1 MFPSVLL
8 VRPNSRGFF
17 FLVFVPGGANCF
29 FLFLHLLYFS
39 DGIYGIRR
47 QKTGREETRRK
58 ERGKDTLTLSYLN
71 VNL

>member
-17 FLVFVPGGANCF
+17 YGFVSGGANCF
-29 FLFLHLLYFS
+29 FLLYFS

-58 ERGKDTLTLSYLN
+58 ERGRDTLTLSYLN

>member
-8 VRPNSRGFF
+8 VRPNSRVFF
-17 FLVFVPGGANCF
+17 GFVPGGANCF

-58 ERGKDTLTLSYLN
+58 ERGKETF
-71 VNL
+71 